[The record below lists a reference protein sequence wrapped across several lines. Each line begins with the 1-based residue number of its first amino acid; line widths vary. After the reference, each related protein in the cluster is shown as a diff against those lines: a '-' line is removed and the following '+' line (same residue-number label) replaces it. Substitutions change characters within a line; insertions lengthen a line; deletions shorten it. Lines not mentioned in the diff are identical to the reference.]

1 MKHEAGGVL
10 GEVKQ
15 KQTEATKAVDLL
27 RALRK
32 LREARKQ
39 EAEVKG
45 TQALKTFTYFFIEK
59 KWNCSNTF
67 TCKQGTKILWLD
79 EFNNFYLINLSIL
92 FIYLL
97 QSMVKKAK
105 GLSAKEFKTPYK
117 NRSPMN

>member
-1 MKHEAGGVL
+1 MRFSCRTLVFFSGVSCLQFPNFFVVVCKQAESMKHEAGGVL

-45 TQALKTFTYFFIEK
+45 TQA
-59 KWNCSNTF
+59 
-67 TCKQGTKILWLD
+67 
-79 EFNNFYLINLSIL
+79 
-92 FIYLL
+92 
-97 QSMVKKAK
+97 
-105 GLSAKEFKTPYK
+105 
-117 NRSPMN
+117 